1 MASRAVEPVA
11 GEVEHRPGGVTPA
24 QVAEFRAFVESLTV
38 EDDEAIAAR
47 QLAAVM
53 NATTADEILSANQIT
68 KAEAVL
74 DHRLRVLALRAGVS
88 DFESGPDFYLIFEC
102 IDETDDTFKTVECG
116 AADVVVKVARLA
128 QLGLLPVTLKIHRK
142 DKATKAGFFP
152 LFAELAPPAFD

>member
-1 MASRAVEPVA
+1 MTGKSIEPGA
-11 GEVEHRPGGVTPA
+11 TATLAHARGVTPE
-24 QVAEFRAFVESLTV
+24 QVAEFRAFVESMTV
-38 EDDEAIAAR
+38 MDETEMAER

-53 NATTADEILSANQIT
+53 TATTAEEVLQANQIT
-68 KAEAVL
+68 KAEEVL
-74 DHRLRVLALRAGVS
+74 DHRLRVVGVRAGVS
-88 DFESGPDFYLIFEC
+88 EYENGPDFYLFIEC
-102 IDETDDTFKTVECG
+102 IDERDDQFKTIECG